1 VRRLIHLDAPDSKQ
15 STHLAKKTGAQ
26 EKNRRGRAVNLKVE
40 YDAALFM
47 LGKALGRRAIPGRG
61 RS

>member
-1 VRRLIHLDAPDSKQ
+1 VRGLIHLDPTDSKQ
-15 STHLAKKTGAQ
+15 STHLAKKTDAQ
-26 EKNRRGRAVNLKVE
+26 EKNRRRRAVSLKVE

-47 LGKALGRRAIPGRG
+47 LGKPLGRRAIPGRG